1 MKLQLEVPQV
11 PQGHGFV
18 GRTRGQDEFGIRVE
32 GEAVDFGRVG
42 VDDVR
47 GFVRVVGSRVPNH
60 ELLVVGH
67 GTEQRFVQQMPRHV
81 LDDGRVSVVD
91 GQSVENAI
99 VSRSSVDVP

>member
-1 MKLQLEVPQV
+1 MRLERVKLQLEVPQV
-11 PQGHGFV
+11 PQGDGFV

-60 ELLVVGH
+60 QLLVIGH
-67 GTEQRFVQQMPRHV
+67 GTEQRFVQQMPGNIFNN
-81 LDDGRVSVVD
+81 GRVTVID
-91 GQSVENAI
+91 G
-99 VSRSSVDVP
+99 